1 MWAILPAR
9 VRYDREIP
17 PNAKLLFAEI
27 AAKTNDTGECF
38 CSNDWFT
45 KRLGF
50 TDDTVRNLLKAL
62 EGAGYIHLDTDN
74 HRAVQKRIIR
84 VENLAFAF
92 LDPED
97 DGSPRKISGAQPP
110 KNFEGDPRKN
120 SGDKINIYINNKP
133 PSWMPADVLAEIA
146 ALCGENGALAKAWM
160 DFAEMR
166 HRKHTP
172 IATVC
177 TVQRTASTLRKLSK
191 GDPLRMIAILDQS
204 TDNGWTGVFAIKE
217 ETGKRPERWGGT
229 AGGWADDPEVL
240 G

>member
-9 VRYDREIP
+9 VRYDRVIP

-74 HRAVQKRIIR
+74 RRAMHKRIIR
-84 VENLAFAF
+84 VDNLAFAF

-97 DGSPRKISGAQPP
+97 DGSPRKNSGAQPP
-110 KNFEGDPRKN
+110 KNFGGDPRKN
-120 SGDKINIYINNKP
+120 SGDKISIYINNKS
-133 PSWMPADVLAEIA
+133 PSWMPADVLTEIA
-146 ALCGENGALAKAWM
+146 AQCGENGALAKAWM

-166 HRKHTP
+166 HRKHAP

-177 TVQRTASTLRKLSK
+177 TVQRTASALRKLSQE
-191 GDPLRMIAILDQS
+191 DPLQMIAILNQS
-204 TDNGWTGVFAIKE
+204 TDNGWTGVFPLKDE
-217 ETGKRPERWGGT
+217 HGQRPDRRGSSS
-229 AGGWADDPEVL
+229 GGWADDPEVL